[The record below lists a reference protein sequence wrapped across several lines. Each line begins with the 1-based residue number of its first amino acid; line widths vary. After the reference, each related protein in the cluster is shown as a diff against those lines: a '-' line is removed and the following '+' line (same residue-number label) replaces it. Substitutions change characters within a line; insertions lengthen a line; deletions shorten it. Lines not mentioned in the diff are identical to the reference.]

1 MEACGLI
8 CEKFAKLLSP
18 NDVSRDEMSIPPEF
32 CFKYDDRMALAFNL
46 ILRTG
51 YRLPVRF
58 NPDKGTLDG
67 LLPLYRDLGLNGG
80 ELLVFEYY
88 GRFDMN
94 LYVIGS
100 NSSEIDY
107 PHMVHDLQTCKPL
120 KVSLANGG
128 WRFTISVDLSAE
140 FDDEIDLPQEF
151 MDVCATGFPRWARM
165 ILRNGKVFIG
175 TYDRDRRKLSCL
187 RTMHEILGRDNLEN
201 IHILVFTYDG
211 VCALNVTAFDK
222 ELVEIVFPGTPTSN
236 GERGY
241 GFEITVH
248 HSHMLK
254 FCHGVDISREYKD
267 LCNVWGR
274 RNYINVYSGE
284 SAWRLQV
291 RKRSDWKRTTI
302 HDGWLEFRESLGL
315 EVGAT
320 LVFHC
325 AKESCYHFSV
335 TVIKQEPDDI

>member
-18 NDVSRDEMSIPPEF
+18 SDVSSDEMSIPPEF

-80 ELLVFEYY
+80 ELLVLEYY

-94 LYVIGS
+94 LYVIGT

-120 KVSLANGG
+120 KVTLANGG
-128 WRFTISVDLSAE
+128 WRFTIYVDLGAE

-151 MDVCATGFPRWARM
+151 MDVSATGFPLWARM
-165 ILRNGKVFIG
+165 ILSNGKVFIG
-175 TYDRDRRKLSCL
+175 TYDRDRQ
-187 RTMHEILGRDNLEN
+187 
-201 IHILVFTYDG
+201 
-211 VCALNVTAFDK
+211 
-222 ELVEIVFPGTPTSN
+222 LVEIVFPGTPTSN

-241 GFEITVH
+241 GFEIPVH

-315 EVGAT
+315 QVGAT